1 MQRFNI
7 FLERLIS
14 PEGYFPV
21 FGRSIVYRMGCFHT
35 LALSLWKYRLPDNL
49 TYGGV
54 RSALTKVLE
63 NKFKIKGNFNKAQY
77 YNFRNSSKHSFC

>member
-14 PEGYFPV
+14 PEGYFPA
-21 FGRSIVYRMGCFHT
+21 FGRSIVYRVGCFQT
-35 LALSLWKYRLPDNL
+35 LALSIWKYRLPDNL

-54 RSALTKVLE
+54 RNALTKVLE
-63 NKFKIKGNFNKAQY
+63 NMFNIKGNFNKNNY
-77 YNFRNSSKHSFC
+77 LFKH